1 MADHPIKDL
10 MGITMEKIKE
20 MVDTDVIVGK
30 QIVIGDVTLIP
41 VSKVSFGFA
50 SGGSDLPT
58 QKTAF
63 GGGGGAGI
71 TLQPLGFLTVSGS
84 DVRFLE
90 INGADST
97 ADRIVNTVPAVIDQ
111 VSGLI
116 QKYKSEKN
124 TVKIEKTTE
133 EKIEE

>member
-1 MADHPIKDL
+1 MADHPIQDL